1 MNSNLNRLLLISVLI
16 FTLVSC
22 NQNMVA
28 RLMSKTPKL
37 EIEKSDNYKKFND
50 YQKDVVYLSE
60 LILQTYP
67 RLDTKLEIDDFH
79 TKTNELISELAN
91 TNSDFDFSIKL
102 KRYVALLRDG
112 HSRFS
117 EEELYSKDK
126 KYFSW
131 YLFNEGKDWRISA
144 IDKSEDSTIIG
155 AKVVSIEGHTMKEIE
170 AYVRDFESAE
180 NQHFSNFQFQSK
192 VRYPKYWKAL
202 GIIDKEDEI
211 SFTVE
216 LNNET
221 KTIKLQAKEKLD
233 YYGIK
238 RKKSEF
244 AFTRKQN
251 NGYSYKIDSTEN
263 YAYLQMNTSLDYVC
277 INSELKNYTNFFV
290 RPFAKAFLKK
300 QTKDALN
307 FGETLQSLFGEM
319 HEKGIENLIVDLRN
333 NMGGD
338 ERTGKQLIWYITENT
353 EIIGFQD
360 YLKVSKFFKKTAKS
374 DFKKYNEWYSEKY
387 GEQLPYGEINL
398 TKEFFF
404 QPYFYEITKQGSPF
418 LLDNSI
424 PRYKGN
430 VYVLIGTKTFS
441 AGQYLATTLA
451 DNKLATII
459 GTPSGNK
466 PTCQTGAS
474 LLKLPNT
481 KKIITMSY
489 TFGERP
495 DTTKNNEDSLYPD
508 IEIHQTLEDVING
521 KDIQFEYIVKKLM
534 K

>member
-1 MNSNLNRLLLISVLI
+1 MNSELNRLLFISAITFIL
-16 FTLVSC
+16 SAC
-22 NQNMVA
+22 SQNNVM

-37 EIEKSDNYKKFND
+37 EIEKPDNYKDLND
-50 YQKDVVYLSE
+50 YQKDVVYLSG

-67 RLDTKLEIDDFH
+67 RLDTKIEIVDFH
-79 TKTNELISELAN
+79 AKTNKLISDLAN

-102 KRYVALLRDG
+102 KRYLALLRDG
-112 HSRFS
+112 HSSFS
-117 EEELYSKDK
+117 DGGLYSKDK
-126 KYFSW
+126 KHFGW
-131 YLFNEGKDWRISA
+131 YLINEGEDWRISS
-144 IDKSEDSTIIG
+144 IDKSVDSTIIG
-155 AKVVSIEGHTMKEIE
+155 AKVVSIEGHPMKEIE
-170 AYVRDFESAE
+170 AYARSFESAE

-211 SFTVE
+211 SFTVRI
-216 LNNET
+216 NNDI
-221 KTIKLQAKEKLD
+221 KTIKLHAKDKLD
-233 YYGIK
+233 YYQIK
-238 RKKSEF
+238 KKKREF

-251 NGYSYKIDSTEN
+251 NGYSYKIDTTEN
-263 YAYLQMNTSLDYVC
+263 YAYLQMNTSLDYVS
-277 INSELKNYTNFFV
+277 IKSELKNYTNFFV
-290 RPFAKAFLKK
+290 RPFAKVFLKK
-300 QTKDALN
+300 QKKDALN

-333 NMGGD
+333 NTGGD

-353 EIIGFQD
+353 QITGFQD
-360 YLKVSKFFKKTAKS
+360 YLQVSTFFKKTAKS
-374 DFKKYNEWYSEKY
+374 DFKKYNKLYSEKY
-387 GEQLPYGEINL
+387 GKQLPYAEINL

-404 QPYFYEITKQGSPF
+404 QPYFYEISKPGSPF

-424 PRYKGN
+424 PRFKGN
-430 VYVLIGTKTFS
+430 VYVLIGPKTFS
-441 AGQYLATTLA
+441 AGQYLATTIA
-451 DNKLATII
+451 DNKLATIV

-495 DTTKNNEDSLYPD
+495 DKTKNNEDSLHPD
-508 IEIHQTLEDVING
+508 FEIYQTLEDVING
-521 KDIQFEYIVKKLM
+521 KDIQFEYIVKELIK
-534 K
+534 